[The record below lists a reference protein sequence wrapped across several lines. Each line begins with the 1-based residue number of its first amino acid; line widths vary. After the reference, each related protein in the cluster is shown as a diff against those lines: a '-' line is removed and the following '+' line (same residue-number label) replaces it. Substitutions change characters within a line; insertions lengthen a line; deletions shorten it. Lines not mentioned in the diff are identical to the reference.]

1 MLKGYNI
8 GKLYKEKRKK
18 NFLTINVS
26 TKPYSIR
33 YVFTPWQVSLLELI
47 SINVSY
53 HLSLIDDIIT
63 FPLASY
69 ETSSKWPFKFDRGTS
84 WSSTTNL

>member
-1 MLKGYNI
+1 MS
-8 GKLYKEKRKK
+8 
-18 NFLTINVS
+18 S

-47 SINVSY
+47 SNNVSY

-69 ETSSKWPFKFDRGTS
+69 ETSLKWPFKFDREQADLLPQICNGS
-84 WSSTTNL
+84 D